1 MVLADLG
8 SKIAVALRKM
18 TQTTVID
25 QSVMNDMLQE
35 ICKALLQADVNIA
48 QVKHLREQVKNSV
61 DLEQMA
67 GGINKRKVLEQSVV
81 NELCSMLTPTVE
93 PYEPKKKQPNVIMF
107 VGLQGCG
114 KTTTCTKYAYMMKR
128 KGFKCCLVC
137 ADTFRAG
144 AFDQLKQNATKAKIP
159 FYGSYTETDPAMIAA
174 DGVDKFKEEG
184 YEIIIVDTSGRH
196 MQEAAL
202 FEEME
207 QVALAVQPDDVVFV
221 MDSSIGQAAHEQASA
236 FKTKVAV
243 GSCIITK
250 LDGNAKGG
258 GALSAVAAT
267 GAPIIHVGT
276 GEHIEDFEDF
286 EVKSFVSR
294 MLGKGNIAGLMEKMK
309 QADVDLEKQ
318 APEMMKR
325 LTTGQWTLRD
335 MREQFQA
342 VLKMGPL
349 GNIMNQFPGMSGLDF
364 HESGVRIK
372 KWMTMMDSMN
382 DAELDETKM
391 LVPSRILR
399 IARGSGHHPHE
410 VMELLEQFK
419 LMQTTM
425 QKTMKKNKKMG
436 KGGMDLHNMDAA
448 TVAQMMHKMNPQMLA
463 HLGGQA
469 GLESMM
475 QEMEKEEKKL
485 KGPSKR

>member
-1 MVLADLG
+1 MVLAELG
-8 SKIAVALRKM
+8 SKVAVALRKM
-18 TQTTVID
+18 TQATVID
-25 QSVMNDMLQE
+25 QNVINEMLQE
-35 ICKALLQADVNIA
+35 ICKALLQADVNVA
-48 QVKHLREQVKNSV
+48 QVKHLREQIKKNV
-61 DLEQMA
+61 DVESLASGM
-67 GGINKRKVLEQSVV
+67 NKRKLLEQAVC
-81 NELCSMLTPTVE
+81 NELCSMLSPGKD
-93 PYEPKKKQPNVIMF
+93 PYVPKKKQANIIMF

-114 KTTTCTKYAYMMKR
+114 KTTTCTKYAYMYKR
-128 KGFKCCLVC
+128 KGFKCALVC

-159 FYGSYTETDPAMIAA
+159 FYGSYTETDPAQIAA
-174 DGVDKFKEEG
+174 EGVMKFREEA

-207 QVALAVQPDDVVFV
+207 QVATAVSPDEVVFV
-221 MDSSIGQAAHEQASA
+221 MDSSIGQAAHEQATA
-236 FKTKVAV
+236 FKNKVTV
-243 GSCIITK
+243 GSVIVTK
-250 LDGNAKGG
+250 LDGHAKGG

-267 GAPIIHVGT
+267 GAPITHIGT

-325 LTTGQWTLRD
+325 LTSGQWTLRD

-349 GNIMNQFPGMSGLDF
+349 SNIMNQFPGMSGLDF

-372 KWMTMMDSMN
+372 KWLTMMDSMT
-382 DAELDETKM
+382 DAELDETKTIAQPR
-391 LVPSRILR
+391 VLR
-399 IARGSGHHPHE
+399 IAKGSGHHPME
-410 VMELLEQFK
+410 VVELLEQFK

-425 QKTMKKNKKMG
+425 QKTIKKNKKLG

-469 GLESMM
+469 GLEQMM

-485 KGPSKR
+485 KKK